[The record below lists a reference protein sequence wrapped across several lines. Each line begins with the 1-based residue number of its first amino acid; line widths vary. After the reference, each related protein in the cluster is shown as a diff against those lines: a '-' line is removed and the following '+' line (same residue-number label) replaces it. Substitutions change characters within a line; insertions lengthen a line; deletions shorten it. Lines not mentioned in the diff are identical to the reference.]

1 LSWYR
6 KKRQGKEGKMHNI
19 VFENGWFLWFL
30 LLIPLLTA
38 WYLYRQGRVNAP
50 VKLSTAGFLADSHK
64 TFRHYLR
71 HILFVLRL
79 AVIALVI
86 VIIARPQNVDRWQ
99 SSTTEGIDIV
109 LALDVSGSMLAR
121 DFSPDRLEASKNVAT
136 EFISG
141 RPYDRIGLTVFSG
154 ESFTECPLTTDH
166 AVLINLLREV
176 KSGIIEDGTAIGVGL
191 ATAINRIKDSDA
203 ISKVIILLT
212 DGVNNMG
219 SIDPMTAAE
228 IAKTFGIRVYTIGV
242 GSRGYADYPVQTP
255 FGIRYQKMQVE
266 IDEAL
271 LEHIADLTGGRYF
284 RAVDNSSLEQVYNEI
299 DKLEKS
305 KIETREHSKREE
317 VFMPLALAAVIM
329 LTIEL
334 LLRYLLMKNM
344 S

>member
-1 LSWYR
+1 
-6 KKRQGKEGKMHNI
+6 MHNI
-19 VFENGWFLWFL
+19 AFENGWFLWFL
-30 LLIPLLTA
+30 LVIPLLIV
-38 WYLYRQGRVNAP
+38 YYFYRQGKASAP
-50 VKLSTAGFLADSHK
+50 VTLSTAGFLAGGKK

-79 AVIALVI
+79 MAIAAVTV
-86 VIIARPQNVDRWQ
+86 VIARPQNVDKWQ
-99 SSTTEGIDIV
+99 SSSTEGIDIIM
-109 LALDVSGSMLAR
+109 ALDVSGSMLAR
-121 DFSPDRLEASKNVAT
+121 DFNPDRLEASKNVAT

-154 ESFTECPLTTDH
+154 ESFTQCPLTTDH

-203 ISKVIILLT
+203 ISKVLILLT
-212 DGVNNMG
+212 DGVNNTG
-219 SIDPMTAAE
+219 SIDPVTAAE
-228 IAKTFGIRVYTIGV
+228 IAKTFGIRVYTVGV
-242 GSRGYADYPVQTP
+242 GSMGFADYPVQTP
-255 FGIRYQKMQVE
+255 FGMRYQKMQVE

-271 LEHIADLTGGRYF
+271 LQRIAELTGGQYF
-284 RAVDNSSLEQVYNEI
+284 RAVDNTSLQRVYAEI

-317 VFMPLALAAVIM
+317 VFMPWALAAVI
-329 LTIEL
+329 LLGLEL

>member
-1 LSWYR
+1 
-6 KKRQGKEGKMHNI
+6 MHNI
-19 VFENGWFLWFL
+19 AFENGWFLWFL
-30 LLIPLLTA
+30 LVIPLLVV
-38 WYLYRQGRVNAP
+38 YYIYRQGKASAP
-50 VKLSTAGFLADSHK
+50 VTLSTAGFLDGGRK

-71 HILFVLRL
+71 HLLFVLRL
-79 AVIALVI
+79 LAIVAVTV
-86 VIIARPQNVDRWQ
+86 VIARPQNVDKWQ
-99 SSTTEGIDIV
+99 SSTTEGIDIIM
-109 LALDVSGSMLAR
+109 ALDVSGSMLAR

-136 EFISG
+136 EFIAG

-154 ESFTECPLTTDH
+154 ESFTQCPLTTDH
-166 AVLINLLREV
+166 AVLVNLLREV

-212 DGVNNMG
+212 DGVNNTG
-219 SIDPMTAAE
+219 SIDPVTAAE
-228 IAKTFGIRVYTIGV
+228 IAKTFGIRVYTVGV
-242 GSRGYADYPVQTP
+242 GSMGYADYPVQTP
-255 FGIRYQKMQVE
+255 FGMRYQKMQVE

-271 LEHIADLTGGRYF
+271 LQRIAEMTGGQYF
-284 RAVDNSSLEQVYNEI
+284 RAVDNTSLQRVYLEI

-317 VFMPLALAAVIM
+317 VFMPWALAAVI
-329 LTIEL
+329 LIGLEL

>member
-1 LSWYR
+1 
-6 KKRQGKEGKMHNI
+6 MHNI
-19 VFENGWFLWFL
+19 VFENGWFLWFEL
-30 LLIPLLTA
+30 LVPVLTA
-38 WYLYRQGRVNAP
+38 YYLYRLKKSHAP
-50 VKLSTAGFLADSHK
+50 VALSTSSFLSGGRR

-71 HILFVLRL
+71 HILFGMRM

-86 VIIARPQNVDRWQ
+86 IVIARPQNVDKWQ

-121 DFSPDRLEASKNVAT
+121 DFTPDRLEASKDVAT

-154 ESFTECPLTTDH
+154 ESFTQCPLTTDH
-166 AVLINLLREV
+166 AVLINLLHEV

-203 ISKVIILLT
+203 VSKVIILLT

-219 SIDPMTAAE
+219 AIDPMTAAE
-228 IAKTFGIRVYTIGV
+228 IARTFGIRVYTIGV
-242 GSRGYADYPVQTP
+242 GSMGEADYPVQTP
-255 FGIRYQKMQVE
+255 FGTQYRKMKVE
-266 IDEAL
+266 IDESL
-271 LEHIADLTGGRYF
+271 LQKISELTGGMYF
-284 RAVDNSSLEQVYNEI
+284 RAVDNSSLQNVYNEI

-317 VFMPLALAAVIM
+317 VFMNWALAAAII
-329 LTIEL
+329 LTMEI
-334 LLRYLLMKNM
+334 LLRYLFMKNL